1 MARLLSCVRRR
12 MRKSWH
18 SYREMKMQQTKSYWR
33 VLAVAGVVGAFVASA
48 CVVTSSTDD
57 SSGDDTGAAAAA
69 GATGTAG
76 ASTSGAGSSSM
87 VGTAGT
93 GTVLGAYECDPADGG
108 SLPSTPAAS
117 CVAAGV
123 AADCASCLQTSC
135 CTEVSACYATNP
147 GNECGFG
154 GPPSSGGE
162 FLCVETCLRDGFA
175 DSGVDDSD
183 LRQGCF
189 DKCTTSTANG
199 ASQDCPGIGTQTN
212 ALIGC
217 VSDNCLTECIG
228 G

>member
-1 MARLLSCVRRR
+1 
-12 MRKSWH
+12 
-18 SYREMKMQQTKSYWR
+18 MQQTKSYWR
-33 VLAVAGVVGAFVASA
+33 VVAVAGVVGAFVASA

-57 SSGDDTGAAAAA
+57 SAGDDTGAGASA

-76 ASTSGAGSSSM
+76 ASTSGAGSSS
-87 VGTAGT
+87 TAGT
-93 GTVLGAYECDPADGG
+93 GTVSGAYECDPADGG
-108 SLPSTPAAS
+108 SLPSTPAAT
-117 CVAAGV
+117 CVAPGV
-123 AADCASCLQTSC
+123 PADCASCLKTSC
-135 CTEVSACYATNP
+135 CTEVSACYATSP

-162 FLCVETCLRDGFA
+162 FQCVETCLRDGFA

-183 LRQGCF
+183 LRQACF
-189 DKCTTSTANG
+189 DQCTTSTANG

-217 VSDNCLTECIG
+217 VSDNCLTECVG

>member
-1 MARLLSCVRRR
+1 
-12 MRKSWH
+12 
-18 SYREMKMQQTKSYWR
+18 MQQTNSYWR
-33 VLAVAGVVGAFVASA
+33 VVALAGVVGAFVASA
-48 CVVTSSTDD
+48 CVVTSNTDD
-57 SSGDDTGAAAAA
+57 STADDTGA
-69 GATGTAG
+69 GATGSAG
-76 ASTSGAGSSSM
+76 ASTSGAGTTS
-87 VGTAGT
+87 TAGT
-93 GTVLGAYECDPADGG
+93 GTVSGAYECDPADGG
-108 SLPSTPAAS
+108 TLPSTPAAS
-117 CVAAGV
+117 CVAPGV
-123 AADCASCLQTSC
+123 PADCASCLQTSC

-175 DSGVDDSD
+175 DSGVDDAD
-183 LRQGCF
+183 LRQTCF
-189 DKCTTSTANG
+189 DQCTTSTANG